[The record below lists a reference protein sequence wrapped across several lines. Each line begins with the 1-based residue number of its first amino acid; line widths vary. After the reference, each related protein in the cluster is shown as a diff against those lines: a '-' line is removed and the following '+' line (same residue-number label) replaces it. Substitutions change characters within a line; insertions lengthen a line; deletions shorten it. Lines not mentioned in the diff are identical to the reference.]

1 MTYTRATPPVVP
13 HTAIVGSLWK
23 EDSENLSV
31 VFLLISASID
41 ETEERNTFLLGKTK
55 YSF

>member
-13 HTAIVGSLWK
+13 HTAIVGSLWR